1 MHGLKWTFIGQKNS
15 NPSHFFSAP
24 FSSVSTLDFWQGLT
38 LVFFCKFCEIFKT
51 SFFLQNGYFWIFNK
65 SRVILRK
72 FSTIEVKQ
80 GRKYAFAIVVI
91 ITTEKKL
98 KALYSFY
105 CWLWKVYQEKF
116 RSNHLEV
123 FYFPVNFAKFSRKFS
138 NNFQEHLCR
147 SFFFNKVAGLRLATL
162 LKKRLQ
168 QGCFSVNFTTFFKNT
183 LFYRTPLMA
192 DSGNY
197 FS

>member
-1 MHGLKWTFIGQKNS
+1 MHGLKWTYIGQKNS

-72 FSTIEVKQ
+72 FSTIDVKQ
-80 GRKYAFAIVVI
+80 GRKYAFATVVT

-98 KALYSFY
+98 KAFI
-105 CWLWKVYQEKF
+105 VFIVGFEKF
-116 RSNHLEV
+116 IKRNLEAIIWRYSI
-123 FYFPVNFAKFSRKFS
+123 FLWILR
-138 NNFQEHLCR
+138 NFQE
-147 SFFFNKVAGLRLATL
+147 
-162 LKKRLQ
+162 
-168 QGCFSVNFTTFFKNT
+168 NFLTTFKNT
-183 LFYRTPLMA
+183 CVGVSFLIRLQALGLQLY
-192 DSGNY
+192 
-197 FS
+197 